1 MANLMFGLLILWLVL
16 VLLCFLGFIVE
27 VIDNHQRK
35 LRLQKEIEEEMLV
48 VISDPL
54 TDLNEM

>member
-35 LRLQKEIEEEMLV
+35 LRRQKEMEEEMLV

>member
-1 MANLMFGLLILWLVL
+1 MANLMFGLLILWLRL
-16 VLLCFLGFIVE
+16 ILLCFLGVIVE

-35 LRLQKEIEEEMLV
+35 LRRQKEIEEEMLV

>member
-35 LRLQKEIEEEMLV
+35 LRRQTEIEEEMLV

>member
-1 MANLMFGLLILWLVL
+1 MANLMFGLLILWLIL

-35 LRLQKEIEEEMLV
+35 LRRQKEIEEEMLV

>member
-1 MANLMFGLLILWLVL
+1 MANLIFGLLILWLVL

-35 LRLQKEIEEEMLV
+35 LRRQKEIEEEMLV